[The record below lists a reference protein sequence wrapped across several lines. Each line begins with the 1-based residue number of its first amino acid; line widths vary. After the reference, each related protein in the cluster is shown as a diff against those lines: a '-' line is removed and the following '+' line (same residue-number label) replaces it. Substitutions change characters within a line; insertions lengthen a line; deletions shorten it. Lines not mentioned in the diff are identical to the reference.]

1 MSSAVWSIATMK
13 KSILFDVL
21 AVIDRVNKAKNPKT
35 ILFDYSLLKQKTV
48 ERYNKIYIAAID
60 QSEDL
65 AAILYVPVK
74 KPKEERFTVIYEYF
88 IDLAFDMCSFEELIR
103 YINQA
108 DRNDFAYCIVAKCL
122 STPKR
127 EVTRDEIAELV
138 NINDRK
144 VIDFLFMFSIPEK
157 VKMSIYTMI
166 YYYDDFIESL
176 IQYLKKVYK
185 KISDLYEDL
194 YCVFHDV
201 ESMLVER
208 LQDKQQR
215 YQLISLIGRRVKS
228 EDDFLRKQIIILSL
242 VRLEYCWMKVETKYN
257 FYLVG
262 LFFVQRIIHDDE
274 FELF

>member
-13 KSILFDVL
+13 KSILFDL
-21 AVIDRVNKAKNPKT
+21 LGVIDRANRIKAKT
-35 ILFDYSLLKQKTV
+35 LFFDYSLLKQSTV
-48 ERYNKIYIAAID
+48 DRYEEIYIAAID

-65 AAILYVPVK
+65 AAILYAPAK

-88 IDLAFDMCSFEELIR
+88 FDLAFDMCSFEELIR

-185 KISDLYEDL
+185 KISDLYEEL

-201 ESMLVER
+201 ESMIVER

-228 EDDFLRKQIIILSL
+228 DDDFLRKQIIILSL
-242 VRLEYCWMKVETKYN
+242 VRLEYCWMKVEIKCN

>member
-21 AVIDRVNKAKNPKT
+21 GVIDRANKTKSKKAVSY
-35 ILFDYSLLKQKTV
+35 DYSLLKKETIQMYD
-48 ERYNKIYIAAID
+48 EIYREAIIYD
-60 QSEDL
+60 DVL
-65 AAILYVPVK
+65 AAPLYVPEK
-74 KPKEERFTVIYEYF
+74 RPKEERFTVLYEYF
-88 IDLAFDMCSFEELIR
+88 IDLAFEMCSFEELIK
-103 YINQA
+103 YIEKI
-108 DRNDFAYCIVAKCL
+108 DKSDIVCFIIAKCL
-122 STPKR
+122 STVEK
-127 EVTRDEIAELV
+127 EVTRDDIVEVV
-138 NINDRK
+138 NGRDTK
-144 VIDFLFMFSIPEK
+144 LIDFLYTVPIVEK
-157 VKMSIYTMI
+157 IKMSIYTMI
-166 YYYDDFIESL
+166 YYYNDFIESL

-185 KISDLYEDL
+185 KISDLYEEL

-215 YQLISLIGRRVKS
+215 YRLISLIGRRTKS
-228 EDDFLRKQIIILSL
+228 DNAFTRRQIIVLSL
-242 VRLEYCWMKVETKYN
+242 VRLEYCWMKFETKYN

>member
-21 AVIDRVNKAKNPKT
+21 GVIDRANRIKAKT
-35 ILFDYSLLKQKTV
+35 LFFDYSLLKQSTV
-48 ERYNKIYIAAID
+48 DRYEEIYIAAID

-65 AAILYVPVK
+65 AAILYAPVK

-103 YINQA
+103 YISQA

-215 YQLISLIGRRVKS
+215 YQLLSAIGRRVKS
-228 EDDFLRKQIIILSL
+228 EDDFKLKQIIVLSL
-242 VRLEYCWMKVETKYN
+242 VRLEYCWMKFEINYN

-274 FELF
+274 FEIF